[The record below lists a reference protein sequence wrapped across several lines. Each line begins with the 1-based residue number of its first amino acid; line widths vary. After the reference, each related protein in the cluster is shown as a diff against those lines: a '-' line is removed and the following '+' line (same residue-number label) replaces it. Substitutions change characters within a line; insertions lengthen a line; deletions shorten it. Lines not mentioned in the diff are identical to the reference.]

1 MMGGYLLYL
10 GTGAGGPGG
19 PEVPL
24 EQGCQSI
31 PLLDAKAEYKIIL
44 KLVEGQELEDP

>member
-1 MMGGYLLYL
+1 MMGGGTYL

-31 PLLDAKAEYKIIL
+31 PRQDAKAQYKINFF
-44 KLVEGQELEDP
+44 K